1 MGEETINKIADI
13 IGTIFTIAFIAFLIA
28 YLMYLLVYYI
38 KTDKM
43 QQDHIK
49 QLNEHDKAVIMD
61 YKNCHWTLKKR
72 KQAKNEKI

>member
-13 IGTIFTIAFIAFLIA
+13 MGTILAIALITFLIT
-28 YLMYLLVYYI
+28 YLICLLIYMI

-43 QQDHIK
+43 QQDHIE

-72 KQAKNEKI
+72 KQPKNEKI